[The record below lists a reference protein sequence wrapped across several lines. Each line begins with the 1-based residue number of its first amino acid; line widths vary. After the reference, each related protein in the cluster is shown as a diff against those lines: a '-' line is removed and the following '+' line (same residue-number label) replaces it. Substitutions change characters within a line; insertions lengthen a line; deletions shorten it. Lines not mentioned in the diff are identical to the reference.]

1 MRPKVVPSH
10 GLNIVVESNLVGKR
24 HCLYY
29 AFLAC
34 GLSYEVLCKRKE
46 DGVIF
51 LQSLKNTLPLLWEKR
66 IMLWD
71 LSTIEY
77 AVPIRTNDYWFS
89 LENCAW
95 SIAWNIHVLL
105 YKIHMKATIT
115 FNQ

>member
-1 MRPKVVPSH
+1 MVPSH

-51 LQSLKNTLPLLWEKR
+51 LQSLKNTLPLL
-66 IMLWD
+66 
-71 LSTIEY
+71 
-77 AVPIRTNDYWFS
+77 
-89 LENCAW
+89 
-95 SIAWNIHVLL
+95 
-105 YKIHMKATIT
+105 
-115 FNQ
+115 